1 MNPAPLRT
9 IGILLLPGVDER
21 DVAGPWQVLSAWTH
35 IFPDAGYNVVC
46 VCHDGVPATCRLG
59 LVIDVPHWF
68 ETMPPLGVLIH
79 PGGTVEPLPYDQS
92 TSLGCSINC
101 NASWA
106 RGCPAASARGPPES
120 TRCRRAT
127 VESAGESNRF
137 AHPTRTDPGGGLV
150 KKFSKL
156 NVAIPTAAMTLS
168 HPIVRSLA
176 RHAVLSG
183 RHGRDMRSRRPC
195 IRRGGCAEVKFGNAP
210 GVGR

>member
-127 VESAGESNRF
+127 VESAGASNRF
-137 AHPTRTDPGGGLV
+137 AHPDSDGPRRRSRQKVLQIECGDPHR
-150 KKFSKL
+150 
-156 NVAIPTAAMTLS
+156 S
-168 HPIVRSLA
+168 HDPLPSDRSLA
-176 RHAVLSG
+176 CPSRSALRSARSRHA
-183 RHGRDMRSRRPC
+183 
-195 IRRGGCAEVKFGNAP
+195 
-210 GVGR
+210 